1 MYEAAFQICEDKG
14 MLKAYLYACR
24 RYMNGETY
32 AQLLRKSQMYA
43 DMDLELTEEIKE
55 IADKVQVLQYE
66 DTMENWRSQYRRIS
80 TGEI

>member
-1 MYEAAFQICEDKG
+1 MILHRFIMIVKSYQSMRRRKRVNNYKLIACDLDGTLIGSNLKLSKENYEA
-14 MLKAYLYACR
+14 
-24 RYMNGETY
+24 
-32 AQLLRKSQMYA
+32 
-43 DMDLELTEEIKE
+43 IKE